1 MTYEDAIKRLDEIV
15 LNLSD
20 GNLTL
25 DTTIN
30 LYSEGVKLIKFCEEQ
45 LNKTK
50 LEIEI
55 LASKEDDR
63 CHEV

>member
-1 MTYEDAIKRLDEIV
+1 VTYEDAIKRLDEIV